1 MSYRIIK
8 NLPLGF
14 QINRVIIV
22 LFLISASP
30 HVSGCA
36 IKSSVQPNDESLK
49 TRINQ
54 FYRYSQD
61 GSFDKCW
68 DMIEE
73 NSRGDKKEYVD
84 FARRYSLQIISFSI
98 ASIEMDGANA
108 KAEIIMTL
116 LENNA
121 NSVSKTVDCWVYKE
135 GDWRIKSA
143 GRPLDWACK

>member
-8 NLPLGF
+8 NMISGF
-14 QINRVIIV
+14 QINRVSIV
-22 LFLISASP
+22 LFLICASS

-36 IKSSVQPNDESLK
+36 IKNSVQPNDESLK

-54 FYRYSQD
+54 FYRYFQG

-68 DMIEE
+68 SMIEE

-84 FARRYSLQIISFSI
+84 FARRYSLKIISFNI
-98 ASIEMDGANA
+98 ASIEMDGVNA

-116 LENNA
+116 LENNT

-135 GDWRIKSA
+135 GDWHIKSA